1 MTISLDHVFICTAV
15 NAPEAEALLAFGL
28 IEGSSNVH
36 PGQGTANRRFFFEGG
51 FIELLWVA
59 NPLEAQSELTA
70 PTRLWDRCS
79 GSATHQ
85 NTRQTD
91 QNIQNS
97 QICPFGIGFSAIGE
111 AAAPPPFESWAY
123 HPRYLPADKSI
134 LFAKGTPLSEPELF
148 YLSWPNPQTSSA
160 IQPKQHKAPLQRML
174 SVSVGMPWVPNLSE
188 AAQKAVSAGLLKFH
202 TSAAY
207 ELVID
212 FQASEA
218 VTLDLRQ
225 SLGLVLRGLMQ

>member
-15 NAPEAEALLAFGL
+15 NAPEAEALVAFGL
-28 IEGSSNVH
+28 VEGSSNVH

-59 NPLEAQSELTA
+59 NPLEAQSELTS
-70 PTRLWDRCS
+70 PTRLWDRWLGFVS
-79 GSATHQ
+79 HK
-85 NTRQTD
+85 NP
-91 QNIQNS
+91 
-97 QICPFGIGFSAIGE
+97 QICPFGIGFSASGE
-111 AAAPPPFESWAY
+111 LAAPPPFESWAY

-134 LFAKGTPLSEPELF
+134 LFAKNTPLSEPELF

-174 SVSVGMPWVPNLSE
+174 SVSVGMPSVANLS
-188 AAQKAVSAGLLKFH
+188 AAAMQAMSAGLLKFH

-212 FQASEA
+212 LQASEA
-218 VTLDLRQ
+218 VTLDLRP
-225 SLGLVLRGLMQ
+225 SMGLVLRGFV

>member
-28 IEGSSNVH
+28 VEGSSNAH

-70 PTRLWDRCS
+70 PTRLWDRWS
-79 GSATHQ
+79 GSAS
-85 NTRQTD
+85 NK
-91 QNIQNS
+91 NP
-97 QICPFGIGFSAIGE
+97 QICPFGIGLSACGE
-111 AAAPPPFESWAY
+111 VAVPPPFESWAY

-134 LFAKGTPLSEPELF
+134 LFAKDTPLSEPELF
-148 YLSWPNPQTSSA
+148 YLSWPNPQISSA
-160 IQPKQHKAPLQRML
+160 TQPKQHKAPLQRML
-174 SVSVGMPWVPNLSE
+174 SVSVGMPWVPNLSA

-225 SLGLVLRGLMQ
+225 SLGLVLRGLVK

>member
-15 NAPEAEALLAFGL
+15 NAPEAQALLTFGL

-59 NPLEAQSELTA
+59 NPVDAQSELTT
-70 PTRLWDRCS
+70 PTRLWDRWS
-79 GSATHQ
+79 GSVNSQ
-85 NTRQTD
+85 NTRQ
-91 QNIQNS
+91 NA

-160 IQPKQHKAPLQRML
+160 IQPKQYKAPLQRML
-174 SVSVGMPWVPNLSE
+174 SVSVGMTRVPNLSA

-225 SLGLVLRGLMQ
+225 SLGLVLRGLVK

>member
-1 MTISLDHVFICTAV
+1 MTISLDHVFICTAI
-15 NAPEAEALLAFGL
+15 NAPEAEALVAFGL

-70 PTRLWDRCS
+70 PTRLWDRWS
-79 GSATHQ
+79 GSVSNQ
-85 NTRQTD
+85 V
-91 QNIQNS
+91 S
-97 QICPFGIGFSAIGE
+97 PFGIGFSSTSE
-111 AAAPPPFESWAY
+111 VAAPPPFESWAY

-134 LFAKGTPLSEPELF
+134 LFAKDTPLTEPEFF
-148 YLSWPNPQTSSA
+148 YLSWPNPQISSA
-160 IQPKQHKAPLQRML
+160 MQPKQHKAPLQRML
-174 SVSVGMPWVPNLSE
+174 SVSVGMPSVANLS
-188 AAQKAVSAGLLKFH
+188 AASQQAVSAGLLKFH

-218 VTLDLRQ
+218 VTLDLRAT
-225 SLGLVLRGLMQ
+225 LGLVLRGFV

>member
-15 NAPEAEALLAFGL
+15 NAPEAEALFAFGL

-59 NPLEAQSELTA
+59 NPVDAQSELTT
-70 PTRLWDRCS
+70 PTRLWDRWS
-79 GSATHQ
+79 GFVNSQ
-85 NTRQTD
+85 NTP
-91 QNIQNS
+91 QNT

-111 AAAPPPFESWAY
+111 AAAPTPFESWAY

-134 LFAKGTPLSEPELF
+134 LFAKDTPLSEPELF

-160 IQPKQHKAPLQRML
+160 AQLKQHKAPLQRML
-174 SVSVGMPWVPNLSE
+174 SVSVGMPSLGNLSA
-188 AAQKAVSAGLLKFH
+188 AAQQAVTAGLLKFH

-212 FQASEA
+212 FQATED

-225 SLGLVLRGLMQ
+225 SLGFVLRGLVQ

>member
-1 MTISLDHVFICTAV
+1 MTISLDHVFICTAI
-15 NAPEAEALLAFGL
+15 NAPEAEALVAFGL

-70 PTRLWDRCS
+70 PTRLWDRWI
-79 GSATHQ
+79 GSVSNQ
-85 NTRQTD
+85 V
-91 QNIQNS
+91 S
-97 QICPFGIGFSAIGE
+97 PFGIGFSSTSE
-111 AAAPPPFESWAY
+111 VAAPPPFESWAY

-134 LFAKGTPLSEPELF
+134 LFAKDTPLSEPELF

-160 IQPKQHKAPLQRML
+160 MQPKQHKVPLQRML
-174 SVSVGMPWVPNLSE
+174 SVSVGMPSLGHLS
-188 AAQKAVSAGLLKFH
+188 AASQQAVSAGLLKFH
-202 TSAAY
+202 TSATN

-218 VTLDLRQ
+218 VTLDLRAT
-225 SLGLVLRGLMQ
+225 LGLVLRGFA